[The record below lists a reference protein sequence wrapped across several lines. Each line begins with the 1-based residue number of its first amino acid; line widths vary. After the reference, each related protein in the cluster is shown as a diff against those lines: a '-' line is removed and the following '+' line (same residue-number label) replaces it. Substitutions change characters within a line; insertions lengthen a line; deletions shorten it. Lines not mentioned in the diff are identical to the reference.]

1 MEKTG
6 HIFGIPYDIRPPTL
20 ARIRERMWNP
30 ENPQVIVPRV
40 FGAGWTIN
48 LGRLKQEN
56 IKLFWA
62 VMVLYAIGLVNT
74 LRAMRK
80 RMKKCG

>member
-6 HIFGIPYDIRPPTL
+6 QIMGVPYDIRPPTL
-20 ARIRERMWNP
+20 DRIRERIWNP
-30 ENPQVIVPRV
+30 DNPQIIVPRV

-56 IKLFWA
+56 IKLFWVVVA
-62 VMVLYAIGLVNT
+62 VYAVGLVNI
-74 LRAMRK
+74 LRRIRRK
-80 RMKKCG
+80 MKKGC